1 MEPENNLT
9 PYHRPKP
16 IPTPPDDA
24 AKAIRNRRLRI
35 IAAMERAGFMS
46 ATAFASHY
54 RLSRT
59 TVTKFLLGISDSLD
73 VAAAL
78 RDIGFNESRTK
89 DGQIRGLSR
98 KWQHRPPA
106 TELGRAH
113 FGHLFAPGKER
124 AA

>member
-1 MEPENNLT
+1 MPD
-9 PYHRPKP
+9 YHKP
-16 IPTPPDDA
+16 GANPSPPSDA
-24 AKAIRNRRLRI
+24 TKVIRARRLRI
-35 IAAMERAGFMS
+35 IAAMESAGFMS
-46 ATAFASHY
+46 ATAFADHY

-59 TVTKFLLGISDSLD
+59 TVTKFLLGISDNLD

-78 RDIGFNESRTK
+78 RDIGFHESRTK
-89 DGQIRGLSR
+89 SGKIRGFSR

-113 FGHLFAPGKER
+113 FGHLFASNGEN